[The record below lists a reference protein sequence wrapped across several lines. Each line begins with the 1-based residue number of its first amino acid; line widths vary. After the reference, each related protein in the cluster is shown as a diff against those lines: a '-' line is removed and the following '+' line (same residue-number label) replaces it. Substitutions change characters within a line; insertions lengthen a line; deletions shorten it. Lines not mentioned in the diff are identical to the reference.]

1 MYITNYDQTNT
12 KILALTQHLYRNAS
26 FYDLIWLHRRRYW
39 NNDNIYLF
47 RFFRGIIAI
56 EILRELER
64 QSGKPVHEMFD
75 YIIGVSSGA
84 VLVYLLAY
92 AKASLDVCEQLFKE
106 MSVEVFNRNTLLGT
120 SKLFFSHAFYDT
132 DAWMKILR

>member
-1 MYITNYDQTNT
+1 
-12 KILALTQHLYRNAS
+12 
-26 FYDLIWLHRRRYW
+26 
-39 NNDNIYLF
+39 
-47 RFFRGIIAI
+47 
-56 EILRELER
+56 
-64 QSGKPVHEMFD
+64 MFD